1 MLWEKKLSYVFC
13 FAWKV
18 FKWCRT
24 ASASSYFFF
33 SSVNYRRIYSI
44 HSKNLCFAE
53 DVLFYPKNEVIA
65 FPKIK
70 IKWDWVSDVYVYIWE
85 SNYGPQ
91 LCVVQTNSRVK
102 RRWFYS
108 GMSKFNRLVVVLFSA
123 MFSCFLLDSFVLQ
136 YARDYM
142 HHQCLTRLRSSYI
155 CIVLQRCMLRNGW
168 LNGSWNMVAAK

>member
-1 MLWEKKLSYVFC
+1 MGKEVILRNLFC
-13 FAWKV
+13 PESFQMMSKGARK
-18 FKWCRT
+18 F
-24 ASASSYFFF
+24 YFFF

-44 HSKNLCFAE
+44 HLRNLRFAE
-53 DVLFYPKNEVIA
+53 DVLFYPKNEVMA

-85 SNYGPQ
+85 SNYEPQ
-91 LCVVQTNSRVK
+91 LCVVQTNSRLK

-108 GMSKFNRLVVVLFSA
+108 GMSKFNLLVVVVFSA

-155 CIVLQRCMLRNGW
+155 WIVLQRCMLRNGW